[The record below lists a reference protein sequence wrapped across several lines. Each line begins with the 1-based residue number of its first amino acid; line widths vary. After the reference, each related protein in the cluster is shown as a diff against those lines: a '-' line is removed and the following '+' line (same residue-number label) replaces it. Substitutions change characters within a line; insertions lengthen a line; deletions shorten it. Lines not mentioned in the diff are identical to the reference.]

1 MNMFPFKEKN
11 PLRFSGPYLEMH
23 KGACC
28 LRKACRLSFEG
39 AHQNPSPPES
49 VSCVH
54 VLTFSL
60 VSRTP
65 GCGLINQTQVVQW
78 LRSEQINNSH
88 IDWNGLLCPRILF
101 HQADLQKDEVKS
113 TDFGIQ
119 YEQPEFK
126 SWLSVTGIE
135 WYRMD
140 KLLNLS
146 ESQFSQQER

>member
-1 MNMFPFKEKN
+1 MSCTFITKINQWTCSHLGKRTHCISLGHTWRCTRVPVAWEK
-11 PLRFSGPYLEMH
+11 PG
-23 KGACC
+23 
-28 LRKACRLSFEG
+28 RLSFEG
-39 AHQNPSPPES
+39 AHQSPSLPES

-65 GCGLINQTQVVQW
+65 GCGLLNQTQVVQW
-78 LRSEQINNSH
+78 LQSEQINNSH

-126 SWLSVTGIE
+126 SWLSVT
-135 WYRMD
+135 MV
-140 KLLNLS
+140 
-146 ESQFSQQER
+146 